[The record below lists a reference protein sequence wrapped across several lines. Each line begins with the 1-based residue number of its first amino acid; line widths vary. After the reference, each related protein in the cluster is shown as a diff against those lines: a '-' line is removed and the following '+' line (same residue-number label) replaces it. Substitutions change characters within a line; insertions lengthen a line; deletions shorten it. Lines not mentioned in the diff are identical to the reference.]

1 MDKFNEWMKE
11 RNIPHHRSNLES
23 RILAAAV
30 PFKKTSMWSQIAYE
44 FFAVFVIPKPAYA
57 MAVLIV
63 FGVALGLQ
71 IDMQSADAL
80 VTNSGSFEMIMG
92 DLSIDD
98 YTILEGA

>member
-1 MDKFNEWMKE
+1 
-11 RNIPHHRSNLES
+11 
-23 RILAAAV
+23 
-30 PFKKTSMWSQIAYE
+30 
-44 FFAVFVIPKPAYA
+44 

-80 VTNSGSFEMIMG
+80 VTNSGGFEMIMG